1 MATSPFHLIPVMDLM
16 GGQVVAAQGGQR
28 SQYLPLCSPFCP
40 DSNPHTL
47 LESFTRLGF
56 NTVYVAD
63 LDAILGKGNHLVEIA
78 QAMEAFP
85 ELTLWLDGGFHSAQ
99 QLNEVRAR
107 LASTPVLQSR
117 LQLVVGTETFEE
129 APPKT
134 WPKGLILSLDFGA
147 EGFRGNAL
155 WLDSS
160 HWPKRVIVMSLPQV
174 GTAAGPNLEL
184 LKSLKQGSAGRELI
198 AAGGIRNHQDM
209 AALEALGMTSG
220 LVATALHRGHLGEN
234 QG

>member
-1 MATSPFHLIPVMDLM
+1 MATSTFHLIPVMDLK

-28 SQYLPLCSPFCP
+28 SQYLPLSSPFCP
-40 DSNPHTL
+40 DSSSHTL

-63 LDAILGKGNHLVEIA
+63 LDAILGVGDHLGQTARVL
-78 QAMEAFP
+78 EAFP
-85 ELTLWLDGGFHSAQ
+85 QLTLWLDGGFHSAQ
-99 QLNEVRAR
+99 QLNQVRAR
-107 LASTPVLQSR
+107 LASTPALESR
-117 LQLVVGTETFEE
+117 LQLVVGTETFQE
-129 APPKT
+129 APPEN
-134 WPKGLILSLDFGA
+134 WPEGLILSLDFGA

-155 WLDSS
+155 WLNRE

-184 LKSLKQGSAGRELI
+184 LKSLKQGSEGRELI
-198 AAGGIRNHQDM
+198 AAGGIRGLQDII
-209 AALEALGMTSG
+209 ALEALGITSG
-220 LVATALHRGHLGEN
+220 LVATALHRGHLGY

>member
-1 MATSPFHLIPVMDLM
+1 MAASTLHLIPVMDLM
-16 GGQVVAAQGGQR
+16 GGQVVAARAGQR

-40 DSNPHTL
+40 DSDPHTL

-56 NTVYVAD
+56 DTVYVAD
-63 LDAILGKGNHLVEIA
+63 LDAILGQGNHLAEMA
-78 QAMEAFP
+78 RALEQFP
-85 ELTLWLDGGFHSAQ
+85 KLTLWLDGGFHHWQ
-99 QLNEVRAR
+99 QLNETRAR
-107 LASTPVLQSR
+107 LASTPVLESR

-134 WPKGLILSLDFGA
+134 WPEGLILSLDFGA
-147 EGFRGNAL
+147 EGFRGDSL

-184 LKSLKQGSAGRELI
+184 LKSLKQGSEGRELI
-198 AAGGIRNHQDM
+198 AAGGIRGPQDI
-209 AALEALGMTSG
+209 AALEALGITSG
-220 LVATALHRGHLGEN
+220 LVATALHRGHLGY